1 MSKAFLRES
10 DLADAPVVPNPTSP
24 LPPGA
29 KNLMTTDGADRL
41 RDELNRLT
49 DAERPTLAA
58 QSAVDADLKRDLQAM
73 DQRIRYLRES
83 LRTATIVP
91 PAATA
96 DGVVR
101 FGSRVAVRDSG
112 GALSRYRLV
121 GVDETNLEQGCIS
134 WLSPLARALVN
145 TRAGTFVSFAT
156 PAGPSNLEVVA
167 VE

>member
-10 DLADAPVVPNPTSP
+10 DLADAPVVPNPISP

-29 KNLMTTDGADRL
+29 KNLLTADGADRL

-49 DAERPTLAA
+49 ETERPTLSA
-58 QSAVDADLKRDLQAM
+58 QSAGDPDLKRDLQAM

-91 PAATA
+91 PAEAA

-101 FGSRVAVRDSG
+101 FGNTVTVRDSG
-112 GALSRYRLV
+112 GALARYRIV
-121 GVDETNLEQGCIS
+121 GVDETDLEQGCIS

-145 TRAGTFVSFAT
+145 ARAGTSVSFAT